1 MGISFV
7 TTMMARREQFHQQ
20 VLGSHFTPSGAV
32 GQQAMAQ
39 FAPFLAHQGV
49 DRVTAVQK
57 AGGLLYGMLQQQA
70 ALLSYGDAFFLMGI
84 LILLNIPV
92 VLLMRGAEHN
102 RKHLE
107 QPWQS
112 E

>member
-1 MGISFV
+1 
-7 TTMMARREQFHQQ
+7 
-20 VLGSHFTPSGAV
+20 
-32 GQQAMAQ
+32 
-39 FAPFLAHQGV
+39 
-49 DRVTAVQK
+49 
-57 AGGLLYGMLQQQA
+57 MLQQQA